1 MVYLESRLCNSGF
14 GLIRVVPWQ
23 EPGAERL
30 ARQRRGSGFRL
41 DNDLSKN
48 MKIGTNKSGN
58 VPAELATQ
66 TELRAGVVGSVSAG
80 RGQLGLAW
88 LLLGVSGSTERRNR
102 EEAKERGGTHQ
113 QHAGEGPE

>member
-14 GLIRVVPWQ
+14 GLIRVIPWQ

-58 VPAELATQ
+58 VPSELATQ
-66 TELRAGVVGSVSAG
+66 TELRAGWS
-80 RGQLGLAW
+80 GQSRLGEDSWGWPGFSWAS
-88 LLLGVSGSTERRNR
+88 LGPLKGGIERRQR
-102 EEAKERGGTHQ
+102 SEEGLTNNMQVRDLS
-113 QHAGEGPE
+113 